1 MSDDPSLDAAYA
13 LEGADGARRLYR
25 DWAASYDGGFAAG
38 QDYLLPAH
46 VARHFAALGGQGPV
60 LDVGAGTG
68 LCAEGL
74 ARAGIGPID
83 GIDLSPEM
91 LAIAATKGL
100 YARLL
105 EADVTRPMAL
115 PEAHYRGI
123 VSSGTFTLGH
133 VGPEAIAGLLAHAA
147 PEALVVISVNVKHWE
162 SAGFA
167 AALAA
172 LSGRIT
178 LPDRQGVMIYGPAAD
193 PAHREDRAWLVS
205 FRTLA

>member
-13 LEGADGARRLYR
+13 LDGAEGARRLYR
-25 DWAASYDGGFAAG
+25 DWAASYDGDFAAG

-46 VARHFAALGGQGPV
+46 VARRFIELGGSGPV

-68 LCAEGL
+68 LCAAGL
-74 ARAGIGPID
+74 ARAGISPID

-91 LAIAATKGL
+91 LAIARAKDM

-115 PEAHYRGI
+115 PQGHYRGM

-147 PEALVVISVNVKHWE
+147 PEALVVISVNVKHWDG
-162 SAGFA
+162 AGFSA
-167 AALAA
+167 AFKALA
-172 LSGRIT
+172 GRIT
-178 LPDRQGVMIYGPAAD
+178 PPERQEAMIYGPAAD
-193 PAHREDRAWLVS
+193 PAHRDDRAWLVS

>member
-13 LEGADGARRLYR
+13 LDGAEGARRLYR
-25 DWAASYDGGFAAG
+25 DWAASYDGDFAAV

-46 VARHFAALGGQGPV
+46 VARHFANLGGQGPV

-83 GIDLSPEM
+83 GIDLSPDM
-91 LAIAATKGL
+91 LAIARAKAL

-105 EADVTRPMAL
+105 EADVTGPMDL
-115 PEAHYRGI
+115 PHAHYRGI

-133 VGPEAIAGLLAHAA
+133 VGPGAIAGLLAHAA
-147 PEALVVISVNVKHWE
+147 PEALIVLSVNVKHWD
-162 SAGFA
+162 SAGFDA
-167 AALAA
+167 AFEALA
-172 LSGRIT
+172 GRIT
-178 LPDRQGVMIYGPAAD
+178 SPDRQEVMIYGPAAD
-193 PAHREDRAWLVS
+193 PAHRDDRAWLVS